1 MPFLPDLIDEATAR
15 AAAEKKQRY
24 FLAHETLWIYSN
36 PFFWFRYADELRQQM
51 ISQLQSEAPS
61 AVLRKDARLLI
72 G

>member
-36 PFFWFRYADELRQQM
+36 PFF
-51 ISQLQSEAPS
+51 
-61 AVLRKDARLLI
+61 
-72 G
+72 